1 MHDPLTLELYN
12 AEVDLYAARVSMYAE
27 MIKVDKLFGMQKPR
41 FYGDPVLEGREESV
55 THMTDEEYC
64 AKSAPSKCNSCG
76 SQDFVLHQARHI
88 CSYCRQSTGQQHTD
102 FNWSGEI

>member
-41 FYGDPVLEGREESV
+41 FYGDPVLEGRGNP
-55 THMTDEEYC
+55 
-64 AKSAPSKCNSCG
+64 APTKCNSCG
-76 SQDFVLHQARHI
+76 SQDFVLYQSRHI
-88 CSYCRQSTGQQHTD
+88 CSYCRQSTCQQHTD
-102 FNWSGEI
+102 FKWSGEI